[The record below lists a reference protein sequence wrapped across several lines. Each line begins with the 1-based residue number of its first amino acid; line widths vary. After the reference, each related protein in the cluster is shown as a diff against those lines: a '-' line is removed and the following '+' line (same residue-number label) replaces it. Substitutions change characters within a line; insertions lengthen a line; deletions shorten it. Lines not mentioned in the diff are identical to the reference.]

1 VIAMDCMLLDGAW
14 LVSKSVIR
22 IQPDLRNDSLRM
34 LQSKKG
40 IVFIDSKVP
49 AVNSIVSWIQNVSN
63 QDTESETGK
72 NTDLSLHQ
80 QATEKIF
87 DVIRSISVFN

>member
-1 VIAMDCMLLDGAW
+1 MDCMLLDGAW

-72 NTDLSLHQ
+72 NTDLLLHQ